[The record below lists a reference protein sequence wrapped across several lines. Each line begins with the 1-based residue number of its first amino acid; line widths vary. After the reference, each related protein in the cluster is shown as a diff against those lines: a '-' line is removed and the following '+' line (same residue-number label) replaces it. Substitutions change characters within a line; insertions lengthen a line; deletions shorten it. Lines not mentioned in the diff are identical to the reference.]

1 VAKVGRRYIAL
12 VAILLVVSTALTV
25 GNSILSKRPSL
36 DLLVLEGPDSLFV
49 SVQRPRTVSVAVR
62 AERDLGNLE
71 FRFRCLLQG
80 TLPPGVAGR
89 VWRNVTMELLSLCP
103 AVHNRLEYFSGVGAE
118 ELVTIREVSLTNREN
133 QRLILVDFGEIYSA
147 IFPSEQDNESLTT
160 FALIINAS
168 GYVVGYYEG
177 YSELFTAKE
186 YLLELA
192 RIEAGGDVREYLPL
206 TSGSELSIERD
217 LPPFGNV
224 SFSDARKGDVFGVT
238 LVVKQR
244 LIDVPKAT
252 YETKVAAPSF
262 LELVETFADG
272 ELVKEASAYW
282 VILNGRT
289 EE

>member
-1 VAKVGRRYIAL
+1 MAKVSRRYIAL
-12 VAILLVVSTALTV
+12 VMILLVVSTALTL
-25 GNSILSKRPSL
+25 GNSILGKRPPL

-62 AERDLGNLE
+62 AERDLERLE

-80 TLPPGVAGR
+80 ALPPGVAGR
-89 VWRNVTMELLSLCP
+89 AWGNATSELLSLCP

-118 ELVTIREVSLTNREN
+118 DLVAIREVPLTNRGN

-168 GYVVGYYEG
+168 GYAVGYYEG

-192 RIEAGGDVREYLPL
+192 RIEAGGEVREYLPL
-206 TSGSELSIERD
+206 ASGCELSIERD

-224 SFSDARKGDVFGVT
+224 SYSDVKKGNVLGVT

-252 YETKVAAPSF
+252 YETRVATPSF
-262 LELVETFADG
+262 VELVETVADG